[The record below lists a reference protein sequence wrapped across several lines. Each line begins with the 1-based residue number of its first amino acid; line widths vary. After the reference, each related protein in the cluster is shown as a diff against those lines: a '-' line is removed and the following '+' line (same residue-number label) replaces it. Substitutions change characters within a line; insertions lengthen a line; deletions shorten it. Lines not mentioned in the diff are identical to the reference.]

1 MLRTHV
7 LGRME
12 TPDGEELVLYRRGD
26 VYTLRLGGWE
36 LMSSRAHGSEQALA
50 ESPLKL
56 LGELAGSRASP
67 RVLVGGL
74 GMGFTL
80 RALLDA
86 LPASRGEVLVAE
98 VFPAVVA
105 WNRGPLAHLA
115 GEPLGD
121 PRVTVVEEDVSAVI
135 GRSRDRFDLV
145 LLDVD
150 NGPEALTLA
159 SNQRLYGPAGLAAI
173 RRALADRGVLAVWSA
188 DPAPEFL
195 KVLRR
200 AGFRVTTETVRAH
213 RGKGL
218 HHTLFLAR

>member
-1 MLRTHV
+1 MLRSEV
-7 LGRME
+7 LDRVR
-12 TPDGEELVLYRRGD
+12 TPDGEELILHRRGD

-50 ESPLKL
+50 ERPLAQL
-56 LGELAGSRASP
+56 EGPGRREP

-86 LPASRGEVLVAE
+86 LPVSRGEVVVAE

-115 GEPLGD
+115 REPLND
-121 PRVTVVEEDVSAVI
+121 PRVTVLEEDVRAVI
-135 GRSRDRFDLV
+135 ARSRGRFDLV

-173 RRALADRGVLAVWSA
+173 RRALVRGGVLAVWSA
-188 DPAPEFL
+188 DPAPEFH
-195 KVLRR
+195 KVLRQ
-200 AGFRVTTETVRAH
+200 AGFGVTTETVRTH
-213 RGKGL
+213 RNKGL

>member
-1 MLRTHV
+1 MLRSEILDRV
-7 LGRME
+7 E
-12 TPDGEELVLYRRGD
+12 TPDGEELVLVRRGD

-50 ESPLKL
+50 EIPLAL
-56 LGELAGSRASP
+56 LKGAGRTQP

-86 LPASRGEVLVAE
+86 LPESGGEVVVAE

-105 WNRGPLAHLA
+105 WNRGPLAQLA
-115 GEPLGD
+115 GEPLED
-121 PRVTVVEEDVSAVI
+121 PRVTVVEEDVAAVI
-135 GRSRDRFDLV
+135 ERSRDRFDLF

-150 NGPEALTLA
+150 NGPAALSLA
-159 SNQRLYGPAGLAAI
+159 SNRRLYGAAGLTAI

-200 AGFRVTTETVRAH
+200 AGFEVTTETVRAH